1 MTDNNMIRSNASIN
15 EQVDKLSADE
25 RDISVKVQ
33 GVRRVMRAKN
43 PEDAVRKL
51 TAELKEEKKQE
62 EKKDE

>member
-1 MTDNNMIRSNASIN
+1 MIRSNASIN

-51 TAELKEEKKQE
+51 TAELEKENKE

>member
-51 TAELKEEKKQE
+51 TAELEKENKE